1 MTPTERSIIAALAW
15 VVLTCWALLLAYV
28 GAMP

>member
-1 MTPTERSIIAALAW
+1 MTPSERSILAALAW
-15 VVLTCWALLLAYV
+15 VVLTAWACLLAYV

>member
-1 MTPTERSIIAALAW
+1 MTPAERSILAALAW

-28 GAMP
+28 GVVL